1 MLKAEKKSGN
11 MSTTQVELHK
21 FQCAVRQ
28 MLAYRKAWGLKKF
41 QVYIRGER
49 TIKLWMTLEQSF
61 ADQWSKGNR
70 GEWTVWK

>member
-1 MLKAEKKSGN
+1 MRRAEKKFGN
-11 MSTTQVELHK
+11 MSITQVELHK

-49 TIKLWMTLEQSF
+49 TIKLWMKLQQSF
-61 ADQWSKGNR
+61 VEQWSKGNR
-70 GEWTVWK
+70 GEWGTWK